1 MNTTNC
7 SYSEEAFLLNSL
19 HEVVKVW
26 ASGSGK
32 ADFQLK
38 IDNGTAE
45 PELQKVV
52 EPGNQVPRKYI
63 GLQKVFGPQKRNHH
77 CNHVCRTVLQYL
89 CYIKLILCFCRQRFQ
104 YKCNFV
110 ANCILQNHYVSAEYD
125 FW

>member
-19 HEVVKVW
+19 PEVVKVW
-26 ASGSGK
+26 ASGNGK

-63 GLQKVFGPQKRNHH
+63 
-77 CNHVCRTVLQYL
+77 
-89 CYIKLILCFCRQRFQ
+89 
-104 YKCNFV
+104 
-110 ANCILQNHYVSAEYD
+110 
-125 FW
+125 